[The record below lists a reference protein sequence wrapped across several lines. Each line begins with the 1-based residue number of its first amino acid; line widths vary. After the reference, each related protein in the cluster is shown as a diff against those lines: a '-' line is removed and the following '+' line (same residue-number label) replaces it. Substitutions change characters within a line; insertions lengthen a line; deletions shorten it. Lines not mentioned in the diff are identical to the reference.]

1 MNTEM
6 LLVDPEIAPESPA
19 LEVDSLLSEP
29 SQKPHGEQY
38 RGSLKN

>member
-29 SQKPHGEQY
+29 SQKPSRY
-38 RGSLKN
+38 TLLYIK